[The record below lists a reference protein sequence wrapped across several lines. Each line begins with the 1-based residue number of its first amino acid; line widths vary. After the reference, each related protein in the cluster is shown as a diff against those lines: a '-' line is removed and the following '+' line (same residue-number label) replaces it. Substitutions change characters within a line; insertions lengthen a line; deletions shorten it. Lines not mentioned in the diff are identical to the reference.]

1 MEKHRAL
8 IRAALAAVALIVA
21 LAMAVGLAEA
31 ASPNGLPLTL
41 TAAAINLGNRAPAAN
56 ASLVEIKIDRWSTEQ
71 ERQALI
77 AAFHN
82 GGPDKLLS
90 ALREAPRVGYLRTPD
105 SVAWDL
111 HYAREVR
118 ESDGSRRII
127 LGTDRR
133 MGFWELANNAR
144 SVNYPFTL
152 IEIHLDP
159 SGKGE
164 GRMSLATKVTTGG
177 DGQQL
182 QLENYSAEPVRLQ
195 SVRVQTR

>member
-1 MEKHRAL
+1 MEKHRVL
-8 IRAALAAVALIVA
+8 IRAALAAVAVVLMIA
-21 LAMAVGLAEA
+21 LAMGLAEA
-31 ASPNGLPLTL
+31 ASPDRLPLTL

-56 ASLVEIKIDRWSTEQ
+56 ASLVEIKIERWSTEQ

-77 AAFHN
+77 AAFRD
-82 GGPDKLLS
+82 GGTDKLLS
-90 ALREAPRVGYLRTPD
+90 VLRKAPRVGYLRTPD

-118 ESDGSRRII
+118 EGNGSRRLI

-133 MGFWELANNAR
+133 LGFWELANNAR

-164 GRMSLATKVTTGG
+164 GRMSLATKVVTSG

-195 SVRVQTR
+195 SVRVQSK